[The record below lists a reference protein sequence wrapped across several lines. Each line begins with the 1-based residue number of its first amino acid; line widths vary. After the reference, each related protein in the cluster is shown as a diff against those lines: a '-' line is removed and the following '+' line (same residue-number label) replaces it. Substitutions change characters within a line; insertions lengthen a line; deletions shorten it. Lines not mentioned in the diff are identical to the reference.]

1 MMDAVPAMFSLSG
14 RAALVT
20 GGTSGIGRMIAEG
33 LVAAGARVVV
43 VGRDAAKTAEVAGDI
58 GTSGAGDG
66 ACVPLAA
73 DVTTEAGLAAL
84 VEGAGRLAPD
94 LSILVNNAGITA
106 HSPFGTYPGSHFD
119 NVMALNVKAPF
130 LIAQGLHPILKANAR
145 AERPS
150 QIVNIGSVAALMTTT
165 PDSYAYGPSKAAL
178 HHMTRVLSR
187 KLAPDRIC
195 VNAIAPGLFPSRMS
209 AWITEDPAAVKA
221 TTERIP
227 LGRLGEPS
235 DIAGL
240 VVYVASS
247 RYLTGAVI
255 PLDGGMAL

>member
-1 MMDAVPAMFSLSG
+1 MADADPANFSLAG
-14 RAALVT
+14 RTALVT

-33 LVAAGARVVV
+33 LVHAGARVIV
-43 VGRDAAKTAEVAGDI
+43 VGRDAPKTAEIARAIDNG
-58 GTSGAGDG
+58 G

-84 VEGAGRLAPD
+84 VDGAGCLAPN

-106 HSPFGTYPGSHFD
+106 HAPYGSYPGAHFD

-130 LIAQGLHPILKANAR
+130 LIAQGLHPLLKANAR
-145 AERPS
+145 AGRPS

-187 KLAPDRIC
+187 KLAPDGIC

-221 TTERIP
+221 MEDRIP

-240 VVYVASS
+240 VVYVATS
-247 RYLTGAVI
+247 RYMTGAVI